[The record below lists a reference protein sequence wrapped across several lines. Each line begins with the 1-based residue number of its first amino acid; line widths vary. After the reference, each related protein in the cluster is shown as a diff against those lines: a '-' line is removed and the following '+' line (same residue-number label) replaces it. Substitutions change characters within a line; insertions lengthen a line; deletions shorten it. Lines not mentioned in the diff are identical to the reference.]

1 MGSQE
6 RTEQERM
13 GEQEPTNDRERPSD
27 LEVGGLVIPPGERGR
42 VELPAARLATG
53 SPLGIPLEVL
63 HGRRPGPRVW
73 LTAAI
78 HGDELNGVEIIRQVL
93 AEVSPRHMAGIL
105 LAVPIV
111 NVHGFITESRYLPDR
126 RDLNRSFPGSARG
139 SQAARL
145 AHLLLTEVIRKG
157 DVGIDLHTGSGDR
170 SNFPQVRADLDD
182 PETRRLASAFGA
194 PVMIHATMR
203 DGSLRAA
210 ASGMGSRVLVYEGGE
225 ARRFNRDAIET
236 GTRGVLRVLQALGM
250 RGGSPGPASVP
261 PRESRSTRWV
271 RAGRSGLVRLDVE
284 PGHEV
289 RKGQRLGVIKDAFG
303 DRRLTVKASTRG
315 VVVGVTRQPN
325 VNRGDALVHIAEVG
339 PSGPVPPP
347 LPAEGSPP
355 TR

>member
-1 MGSQE
+1 V
-6 RTEQERM
+6 
-13 GEQEPTNDRERPSD
+13 SD
-27 LEVGGLVIPPGERGR
+27 LVIGGMVIPPGERGR

-93 AEVSPRHMAGIL
+93 AEVSPRHLAGVL
-105 LAVPIV
+105 MAVPIV

-157 DVGIDLHTGSGDR
+157 DLGIDLHTGSGDR
-170 SNFPQVRADLDD
+170 TNLPQLRADLDD
-182 PETRRLASAFGA
+182 AETRRLATAFGA
-194 PVMIHATMR
+194 PILIHATIR

-210 ASGMGSRVLVYEGGE
+210 ASNLGSRVLVYEGGE
-225 ARRFNRDAIET
+225 ARRFNRDAIEV

-250 RGGSPGPASVP
+250 RGGSPGQPPAP

-303 DRRLTVKASTRG
+303 DRMLTVKATTTG
-315 VVVGVTRQPN
+315 IVIGLTRQPN
-325 VNRGDALVHIAEVG
+325 VNRGDALVHIAEPG
-339 PSGPVPPP
+339 SGSATS
-347 LPAEGSPP
+347 PAPASAP

>member
-1 MGSQE
+1 VSHPEHM
-6 RTEQERM
+6 
-13 GEQEPTNDRERPSD
+13 DD
-27 LEVGGLVIPPGERGR
+27 LEVAGLVIPPGERGR

-63 HGRRPGPRVW
+63 HGRRAGPRVW

-170 SNFPQVRADLDD
+170 TNLPQIRADLDD
-182 PETRRLASAFGA
+182 PETRRLATAFGA
-194 PVMIHATMR
+194 PVMIHATLR

-210 ASGMGSRVLVYEGGE
+210 ASGLGSRVLVYEGGE
-225 ARRFNRDAIET
+225 ARRFNRDPIEM

-250 RGGSPGPASVP
+250 RGGSPGPAP
-261 PRESRSTRWV
+261 ALPRESRSTRWV

-284 PGHEV
+284 PGQEV
-289 RKGQRLGVIKDAFG
+289 RRGQHLGVIKDAFG
-303 DRRLTVKASTRG
+303 DRRLTVNASTTG
-315 VVVGVTRQPN
+315 IIIGMTRQPN

-339 PSGPVPPP
+339 S
-347 LPAEGSPP
+347 AAAAPP
-355 TR
+355 TSPAAGSSPTR

>member
-1 MGSQE
+1 M
-6 RTEQERM
+6 T
-13 GEQEPTNDRERPSD
+13 D
-27 LEVGGLVIPPGERGR
+27 LVIGGMVIPPGERGR

-93 AEVSPRHMAGIL
+93 AEVSPRHMAGVL
-105 LAVPIV
+105 MAVPIV

-157 DVGIDLHTGSGDR
+157 DLGIDLHTGSGDR
-170 SNFPQVRADLDD
+170 TNLPQLRADLDD
-182 PETRRLASAFGA
+182 AETRRLATAFGA
-194 PVMIHATMR
+194 PILIHATIR

-210 ASGMGSRVLVYEGGE
+210 ASNLGSRVLVYEGGE
-225 ARRFNRDAIET
+225 ARRFNRDAIEV

-250 RGGSPGPASVP
+250 RGGSPGQPPAP

-303 DRRLTVKASTRG
+303 DRMLTVKATTTG
-315 VVVGVTRQPN
+315 IVIGLTRQPN
-325 VNRGDALVHIAEVG
+325 VNRGDALVHIAEPG
-339 PSGPVPPP
+339 SGSATS
-347 LPAEGSPP
+347 PAPASAP